1 MPHVRAIA
9 THRLVELR
17 AEMAANPPPER
28 DAAFVKLVDRDIER
42 FLEKPSAPYEMP
54 GTPNAPPGAPIGQ
67 PAMNWLGDAAWT
79 AIGPAGWA
87 AHWLG
92 DAPACSAAHHGF

>member
-17 AEMAANPPPER
+17 AEMAANPPPDR
-28 DAAFVKLVDRDIER
+28 DAAFVHLVDRDIER
-42 FLEKPSAPYEMP
+42 FLDKPSSPYEMP

-67 PAMNWLGDAAWT
+67 PAMDWLAGEAWT
-79 AIGPAGWA
+79 AAGPAGWA
-87 AHWLG
+87 TRWLG
-92 DAPACSAAHHGF
+92 ISPVCEADRGGF